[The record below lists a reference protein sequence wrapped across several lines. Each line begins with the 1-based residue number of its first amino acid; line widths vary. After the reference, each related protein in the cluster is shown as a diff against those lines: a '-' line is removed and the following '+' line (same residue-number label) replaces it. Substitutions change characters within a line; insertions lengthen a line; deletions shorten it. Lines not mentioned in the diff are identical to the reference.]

1 VLPTKQKQI
10 YVSNTIQL
18 PQRERYEDEMIA
30 EQVRFPRERLAQDE
44 TRGGHAGAGGAEY
57 LFAKYLFDV
66 RSAAARVGWSPCR
79 ECSKCADSSEAEEAA
94 ASASIAAIAF

>member
-1 VLPTKQKQI
+1 MESRKLLTTQQ
-10 YVSNTIQL
+10 QL

-30 EQVRFPRERLAQDE
+30 ELVLRERLTQDK

-66 RSAAARVGWSPCR
+66 RSAAAFAKYLFDVRSAAARVGRSPR
-79 ECSKCADSSEAEEAA
+79 SVA
-94 ASASIAAIAF
+94 